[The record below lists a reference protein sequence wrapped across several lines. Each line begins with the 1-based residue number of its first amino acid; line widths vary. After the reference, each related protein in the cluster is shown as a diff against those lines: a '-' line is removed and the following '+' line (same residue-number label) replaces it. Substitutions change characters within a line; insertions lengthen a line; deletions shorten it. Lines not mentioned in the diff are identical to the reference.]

1 MTVEQIDNFLRKN
14 NFDQQTV
21 KVSFRT
27 RAAFVG
33 IFIKTDDYDDLKV
46 KNFWRVVNES
56 NVKQYLSSKDTKLAR
71 IFNGTEFVKLSL
83 AELPVS

>member
-14 NFDQQTV
+14 KYDQHQV

-27 RAAFVG
+27 RTAFTG
-33 IFIKTDDYDDLKV
+33 IFLKTDDYDDLKG
-46 KNFWRVVNES
+46 KNFWRVINES

-71 IFNGTEFVKLSL
+71 IFNGTEFVRLTVVETT
-83 AELPVS
+83 A